1 MVHLLMYANEI
12 DIEGLIAV
20 TSRWLNPTRKPPKN
34 RTYPELIVERV
45 KAYGKVRNNLL
56 KHASG
61 WPTEEYLLSRVA
73 AGQPGYGMD
82 SVGTGKASPG
92 SKLIVQILEKDDPRP
107 IHFAIN
113 AGSNTL
119 ARALWDLRRTRS
131 KEQMEAIINKV
142 RVYDDAGQD
151 NAGAWICNQFPKI
164 TWARNRKQVFSLY
177 CGGKDREAQVKG
189 PYTWQPYSKDA
200 QGQHDWADEH
210 IKKDHGPLGA
220 LYPDRFGRK
229 GGLEGGG
236 TTSWIG
242 LVNKGLYD
250 PEHIAWGGW
259 GGRFT
264 PEKQLNVPAKYQ
276 SFLEEG
282 YKPFFMF
289 TETTDH
295 FTGEGITGFD
305 EWVDEYRNPLYNPIW
320 KWRRAYMSD
329 FAGRMDWCVK
339 DYQHANH
346 NPIAAF
352 NGNGD
357 NTIIRLRA
365 KPGQEISLD
374 ASASKDPDGNA
385 LNYRW
390 FVYPDVT
397 TYKDPMA
404 IPNAQSPKTS
414 ITIPDDA
421 TGSQI
426 HIILQVNDNSSVVSM
441 YDYRRIIIDVEKA
454 RREKVVDLPTDDEWW
469 LRPHRMIQT
478 NLREIDAMMDLD
490 RYVQDVKDFGADV
503 VLFNVGGIVANY
515 PTDLEFHWRNTFMR
529 DDMVGSVLNKLH
541 AQGIRMI
548 GRFDFSKI
556 NEQFAARNPRWLYV
570 SESGQNVNYN
580 GQVHTCVSGGYQQE
594 YMFRILGEAVD
605 RYPLDGVFFNMI
617 GYQRGDYSG
626 NYHGICQCENCKR
639 RFKEYSGLGLPASAE
654 EDNPTYRKYLQFTQ
668 NMTDRQFRRV
678 NTFLKSKRPNLGIC
692 TYTKEGIDI
701 IRRESNSALGNGTY
715 IDTHRAKKTLLEAGR
730 RQLANAAVHF
740 IAIPFRHASVAPHLT
755 GRRLF
760 QQMINGA
767 WLDFYCI
774 GPLHRQEDRLGL
786 DIVRDIYRFHAANEE
801 YLLDTKPAARVA
813 LFVRENMEYM
823 GMLQILCENQ
833 IPFELVRLD
842 HPQLRKYETVIIPGA
857 EGLHDRQIE
866 ALDDYVEQ
874 GGKALITGKIPARLQ
889 CLHSLQFKS
898 TRSPEKGSY
907 IRIRPEDRDRLNRD
921 VLRKLD
927 LVFLNG
933 VFHVYESDKE
943 TDNLLRLIPGDMFG
957 PPEKCYYRNVSGTPA
972 LFYRQYGKGFA
983 AYFPWGIASHYQR
996 QCHQG
1001 HANLVLGAM
1010 ENLLGLNRNVK
1021 VESHPL
1027 VEVTHRQD
1035 KNNQFEWVALY
1046 NHSGQR
1052 ENALHR
1058 PIPIHEIRI
1067 HLQPAGPVKA
1077 VRLLKAQQQPDFS
1090 YAGNGQITV
1099 VIPQLNHYE
1108 IALFEYERE

>member
-1 MVHLLMYANEI
+1 MQNARIGGSFAGIVTCLVLGIISASFAQVPSQNHRLVILTDMGNEPDDSQTMVHLLMYSNEI
-12 DIEGLIAV
+12 EIEGLIAV

-45 KAYGKVRNNLL
+45 RAYGKVRDNLL
-56 KHASG
+56 KHAPG
-61 WPTEEYLLSRVA
+61 WPTEEHLLSRVA

-82 SVGTGKASPG
+82 SVGNGKASPG
-92 SKLIVQILEKDDPRP
+92 SKLIMQILEKDDPRP

-119 ARALWDLRRTRS
+119 AQALWDLRKTRS
-131 KEQMEAIINKV
+131 KAQMEALIDKI

-236 TTSWIG
+236 STSWIG

-250 PEHIAWGGW
+250 PEHTTWGGW
-259 GGRFT
+259 AGRFT
-264 PEKQLNVPAKYQ
+264 SEKQLNVAAKYQ
-276 SFLEEG
+276 SFLEES

-289 TETTDH
+289 TETTDQ
-295 FTGEGITGFD
+295 FTGESITGFD
-305 EWVDEYRNPLYNPIW
+305 EWVDDYRNPLYNPIW
-320 KWRRAYMSD
+320 KWRRAYMND

-339 DYQHANH
+339 AYEDANH
-346 NPIAAF
+346 KPIAAF
-352 NGNGD
+352 NGNAD

-365 KPGQEISLD
+365 KAGQEISLD
-374 ASASKDPDGNA
+374 ASASKDPDGNT

-397 TYKDPMA
+397 TYKNPIT
-404 IPNAQSPKTS
+404 IPNDRSPKTS
-414 ITIPDDA
+414 LTIPDDA
-421 TGSQI
+421 TGSQV
-426 HIILQVNDNSSVVSM
+426 HIILQVNDNSTTISM
-441 YDYRRIIIDVEKA
+441 YDYRRIIIDVEEEG
-454 RREKVVDLPTDDEWW
+454 REKALELPTDDEWW
-469 LRPHRMIQT
+469 LRPHRLIQT

-490 RYVQDVKDFGADV
+490 RYMRDIKDFGADV

-515 PTDLEFHWRNTFMR
+515 PTDLEFHWRNTYMKG
-529 DDMVGSVLNKLH
+529 DMVGSVLERLH
-541 AQGIRMI
+541 AEGIRMI

-556 NEQFAARNPRWLYV
+556 NEKFAAQRPDWLYV

-594 YMFRILGEAVD
+594 YMLKILGEAVD
-605 RYPLDGVFFNMI
+605 RHPLDGVFFNMI

-639 RFKEYSGLGLPASAE
+639 LFKEYSGLELPARAE
-654 EDNPTYRKYLQFTQ
+654 ENDPTYRKYVQFTRS
-668 NMTDRQFRRV
+668 MTDRQFKRV
-678 NTFLKSKRPNLGIC
+678 NAFLKSRRSHLGIC

-701 IRRESNSALGNGTY
+701 IRKESNSALGRGTY
-715 IDTHRAKKTLLEAGR
+715 IDTHKAKKTLLEAGR

-740 IAIPFRHASVAPHLT
+740 FAIPFRHASVAPHLT

-786 DIVRDIYRFHAANEE
+786 DIVRDIYRFHGANEN
-801 YLLDTKPAARVA
+801 YLIDTKPAAQVA
-813 LFVRENMEYM
+813 LFARENNEYM

-833 IPFELVRLD
+833 IPFELVHLD
-842 HPQLRKYETVIIPGA
+842 LPQLKEYEIVIVPGA
-857 EGLHDRQIE
+857 DGLNDQQVRV
-866 ALDDYVEQ
+866 LDKYVEQ
-874 GGKALITGKIPARLQ
+874 GGKALITGKIPAQLQ
-889 CLHSLQFKS
+889 CLSSLRFKK

-921 VLRKLD
+921 VLKKLD

-933 VFHVYESDKE
+933 VFHVYQSDKE
-943 TDNLLRLIPGDMFG
+943 TATLLRLIPGDMFG
-957 PPEKCYYRNVSGTPA
+957 PPEKCYYRDVSDTPA
-972 LFYRQYGKGFA
+972 LFYRQHGKGFA

-1010 ENLLGLNRNVK
+1010 ENLLGLNRNLK
-1021 VESHPL
+1021 VESYPL

-1035 KNNQFEWVALY
+1035 KNSRFEWVALY

-1058 PIPIHEIRI
+1058 PHP
-1067 HLQPAGPVKA
+1067 
-1077 VRLLKAQQQPDFS
+1077 
-1090 YAGNGQITV
+1090 NT
-1099 VIPQLNHYE
+1099 
-1108 IALFEYERE
+1108 